1 MNLLALKML
10 TGDRLKYFGLLAG
23 MAFAAMMIAQQA
35 SIFVGLK
42 SQTGTFIRQNSIVD
56 LWVMDD
62 QVRFSEDQKPIPET
76 AVQRIRSVD
85 GVEWAVP
92 MYKGWLRARL
102 SDGTRMQIIV
112 VGVDDATLIGGPS
125 QVIEGDLTDLRRD
138 AAILVDERDLKTKLF
153 LERAGQATRIGDRIS
168 INDTEMVVAGTFA
181 SPPSFFWDPMVY
193 TTYTKALRLA
203 PPERNLTS
211 FVLVKLKPG
220 ADVEAVR
227 NQIESRT
234 RYIARTGDEFE
245 AMTSGYIL
253 EKTGI
258 LVNFGLAVGLGF
270 VIGLIVTGQTFFN
283 FTLDNLRYFASLK
296 AMGAST
302 PRLIGMVLSQVIT
315 VTLLAYGIGVGVAAL
330 AGGFIREAG
339 LAFTMPWQVLALTLG
354 AMMLVAVLSAILSL
368 TKVIRL
374 EAGVVF
380 RA

>member
-42 SQTGTFIRQNSIVD
+42 SQTGTFIRENSIVD

-76 AVQRIRSVD
+76 SVQRIRSVD

-102 SDGTRMQIIV
+102 ADGTRMQIIV
-112 VGVDDATLIGGPS
+112 VGIDDATLIGGPG
-125 QVIEGDLTDLRRD
+125 QMVTGDLTDLRRD
-138 AAILVDERDLKTKLF
+138 AAILVDERDLKTKLW

-168 INDTEMVVAGTFA
+168 INDTEMVVAGTYS

-220 ADVEAVR
+220 VDLESVR
-227 NQIESRT
+227 EQIETRT
-234 RYIARTGDEFE
+234 RFIARTGKEFE

-253 EKTGI
+253 AKTGI
-258 LVNFGLAVGLGF
+258 LVNFGMAVGLGF

-302 PRLIGMVLSQVIT
+302 PRLIGMVLSQVIA
-315 VTLLAYGIGVGVAAL
+315 VTLMAYGIGVGVAAI
-330 AGGFIREAG
+330 AGGFIRGAG
-339 LAFTMPWQVLALTLG
+339 LAFTMPWQVLALTLA
-354 AMMLVAVLSAILSL
+354 AMMLVAVLSAVLSL
-368 TKVIRL
+368 VKVIRL

>member
-102 SDGTRMQIIV
+102 ADGTRMQIIV

-125 QVIEGDLTDLRRD
+125 QIVSGDLTDLRRD
-138 AAILVDERDLKTKLF
+138 AAILVDERDLKTKLW
-153 LERAGQATRIGDRIS
+153 LERAGQPTRIGDRIS
-168 INDTEMVVAGTFA
+168 INDTEMVVAGTYV

-220 ADVEAVR
+220 VDVESVR
-227 NQIESRT
+227 TQIESRT
-234 RYIARTGDEFE
+234 RFIARTGDEFE

-258 LVNFGLAVGLGF
+258 LVNFGMAVGLGF

-302 PRLIGMVLSQVIT
+302 PRLIGMVLSQVT
-315 VTLLAYGIGVGVAAL
+315 AVTLMAYGIGVGVAAI
-330 AGGFIREAG
+330 AGGFIRSAG
-339 LAFTMPWQVLALTLG
+339 LAFTMPWQVLALTLA
-354 AMMLVAVLSAILSL
+354 AMMLVAVLSAVLSL